1 MTAGA
6 TGLNLN
12 TTSRL
17 DNQSGNIRSSGDLNV
32 NAQDILNDRD
42 KFLLQKML
50 SLIAKTP

>member
-6 TGLNLN
+6 AGLNLN

-32 NAQDILNDRD
+32 NAQDILNDQGQI
-42 KFLLQKML
+42 LAAKML